1 MGDIQKQRF
10 VCIDCET
17 TGLDPKQDQ
26 ILEIALLCFDMQQDY
41 EQMESLVDPCC
52 VIPETSIAIHNI
64 TPEMVKGKPKIAELL
79 PDFLKMVGDRILVGH
94 GIGFD
99 IAMVAAA
106 AERAS
111 IPCTLQFNRYLDTLR
126 MARLYGESP
135 VNSLE
140 SLRKHFNIPLEGAH
154 RAMNDVVVN
163 RAVFRHLAKSYK
175 TTEHLFETLAKPI
188 LMTNIPLGKHKG
200 RPFKEIPIQYLQW
213 MSHQDFDQDLLFSI
227 RTELK
232 RRKKGGLFQQAG
244 NPFLDL

>member
-1 MGDIQKQRF
+1 
-10 VCIDCET
+10 
-17 TGLDPKQDQ
+17 
-26 ILEIALLCFDMQQDY
+26 
-41 EQMESLVDPCC
+41 
-52 VIPETSIAIHNI
+52 
-64 TPEMVKGKPKIAELL
+64 
-79 PDFLKMVGDRILVGH
+79 
-94 GIGFD
+94 
-99 IAMVAAA
+99 
-106 AERAS
+106 
-111 IPCTLQFNRYLDTLR
+111 
-126 MARLYGESP
+126 
-135 VNSLE
+135 
-140 SLRKHFNIPLEGAH
+140 
-154 RAMNDVVVN
+154 MNDVVVN